1 MKKKKNSA
9 SNGEYFKTKGNLFM
23 CLLRLRRLEEAI
35 SDRMVSSG
43 RLLKIDSFKLKL
55 VKQPSHPW
63 NDLEHS
69 EWRTELKQVS

>member
-1 MKKKKNSA
+1 
-9 SNGEYFKTKGNLFM
+9 M